1 MTDNRE
7 ATTSVK
13 RMHWMDNLRTFIIF
27 LVVLYHAGG
36 VYESTGAWAFF
47 WIVDDPA
54 SNQVVDLLNAIF
66 NFFLMPAMFLLAG
79 YVTPISLDKGSGW
92 GFVKARFRRLMVPWA
107 IAVLTLIPLY
117 KVIFLYSRGLPQ
129 EHWTTYFHFSA
140 GNITGQGWLWFLP
153 LLFLFNIVY
162 MLLAKAGIRFSGVPL
177 NGAILG
183 AFLVAVLSSV
193 VVGAVWGHG
202 NWTQNALIDFE
213 NQRLLP
219 HFLAFLLGALCY
231 RQKTFA
237 KKPGGLWLYIVVA
250 STIWIPILA
259 YVFFG
264 LALVG
269 AAGAALIAPVLD
281 FVILWTLFYLA
292 QLGLV
297 YLSVQSFWR
306 YVGRTGKIWNELNRN
321 SYYVYII
328 HVIVLGVIALLLL
341 NVAMP
346 SLLKYLTLAV
356 ATFVACNLIV
366 SLFRRAA
373 DRIRGMSTSESAP

>member
-1 MTDNRE
+1 MTNKE
-7 ATTSVK
+7 EHTTKGS
-13 RMHWMDNLRTFIIF
+13 RLHWMDNLRTFIIF

-36 VYESTGAWAFF
+36 VYESTGAWAYF

-54 SNQVVDLLNAIF
+54 TNQVVDLLNAIF

-79 YVTPISLDKGSGW
+79 YVTPISLDKGNGW
-92 GFVKARFRRLMVPWA
+92 AFVKARFRRLIIPWA

-117 KVIFLYSRGLPQ
+117 KVIFLYTRGLPQ

-162 MLLAKAGIRFSGVPL
+162 MLLAKAGVSIPRIPL

-193 VVGAVWGHG
+193 AVGAVWGHA

-237 KKPGGLWLYIVVA
+237 EKPGGLWLYIVVA
-250 STIWIPILA
+250 STVWIPILA

-264 LALVG
+264 LALIG

-281 FVILWTLFYLA
+281 FVILWTFFYLA

-306 YVGRTGKIWNELNRN
+306 YVDRTGKIWNELNRN

-341 NVAMP
+341 NTSMP
-346 SLLKYLTLAV
+346 SLLKYLTLA
-356 ATFVACNLIV
+356 ASTFIASNLIV
-366 SLFRRAA
+366 SLVRRAA
-373 DRIRGMSTSESAP
+373 AGMRAMREPKS